1 MCEYTDTHARMH
13 VHVEVRGQ
21 LQVLVLG
28 SCSHQLWRP
37 LIGQGSYRLFPPQCW
52 AFLQVFCGF
61 IDYAMALALTIILYV
76 TLTFT
81 PRHYN
86 LTERS

>member
-37 LIGQGSYRLFPPQCW
+37 SLDKVATGS
-52 AFLQVFCGF
+52 FLPSAGLSYKCSV
-61 IDYAMALALTIILYV
+61 DLLTMPL
-76 TLTFT
+76 L
-81 PRHYN
+81 
-86 LTERS
+86 